1 MIKFF
6 IALVAIF
13 AAAVVLS
20 LLLELPLPIV
30 LVPIVIYIYFRQKKK
45 QLIEQREQQTAA
57 NTVHAPPVN
66 NSPHSDTDGVYHTP
80 GTFDIYDYSESENA
94 ENADDDTDRAPNIY
108 GDDSSADDSSGDDD
122 TSSDDYDS
130 GDDFDFD

>member
-30 LVPIVIYIYFRQKKK
+30 LVPIVIYIYFRQKKRLLLEK
-45 QLIEQREQQTAA
+45 KAQEATANNA
-57 NTVHAPPVN
+57 NFIPVN
-66 NSPHSDTDGVYHTP
+66 NASNSDTDGVYHTP

-94 ENADDDTDRAPNIY
+94 ENTDDDTDRAPNIY
-108 GDDSSADDSSGDDD
+108 GDDLGDDDSSG
-122 TSSDDYDS
+122 DDYDS
-130 GDDFDFD
+130 GDDD